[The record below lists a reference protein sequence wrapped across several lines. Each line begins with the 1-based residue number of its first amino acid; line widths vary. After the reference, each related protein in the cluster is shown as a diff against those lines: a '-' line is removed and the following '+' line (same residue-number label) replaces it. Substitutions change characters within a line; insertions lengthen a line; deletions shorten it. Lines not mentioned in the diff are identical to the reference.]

1 MTLDIEAIKSMMDGF
16 DPAVLLPDVSTI
28 VGKVELL
35 CRLAVLIAPIVLMI
49 MGISYLLFA
58 PKEANHY
65 MGYRTTFGM
74 GSVSAWRHTQKV
86 AGFLFL
92 GVGSVLTFV
101 MLMSSATFSGMDAV
115 AMVGRA
121 LRCLIWQAVFAVLLN
136 TLVGTIAAFTFDY
149 KGNKRRK
156 K

>member
-1 MTLDIEAIKSMMDGF
+1 MTLDIEAIKGMMDGL
-16 DPAVLLPDVSTI
+16 DPAVLLPDVSSI
-28 VGKVELL
+28 VGKVELI
-35 CRLAVLIAPIVLMI
+35 CRFAILIAPILLVI
-49 MGISYLLFA
+49 MGIIYLLFA

-92 GVGSVLTFV
+92 GVGAVLTLI
-101 MLMSSATFSGMDAV
+101 MLMTSATFGGMEATD
-115 AMVGRA
+115 MVWRA
-121 LRCLIWQAVFAVLLN
+121 FRCLIWEAVFAIALN
-136 TLVGTIAAFTFDY
+136 TLVGTIAAMTFDY